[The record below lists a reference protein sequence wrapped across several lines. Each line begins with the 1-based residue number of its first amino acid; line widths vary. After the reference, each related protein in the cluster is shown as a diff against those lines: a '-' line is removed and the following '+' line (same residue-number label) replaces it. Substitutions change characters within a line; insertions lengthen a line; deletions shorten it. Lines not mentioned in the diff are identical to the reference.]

1 MAGIVGVLQ
10 ERFLDVLLE
19 VNPQHKRYGMK
30 QRHKHAAQS
39 TATFERRP
47 ADRTLLDIEQQ
58 ARQNREAD
66 HIARLQFV
74 EFTKAHLLDQ
84 VAEELFIRL
93 GNFDAVNNTVF
104 NLAQGF
110 PEVLDA
116 LCARAVTLSQLE
128 NLINKLDWLKED
140 LLKLVNQPKYR
151 NKTPS
156 GNFIKEI
163 KPALGLIG
171 LESLKQIL
179 PLLALRRCVPHSTD
193 PFTSFKT
200 NMWQYSLS
208 VAVAAQ
214 RLAEETGDNQFVAYC
229 AGLFN
234 SLGYYVVTRNY
245 LRTYAQ
251 IKQAELLKARDA
263 RDTQLTDALDGL
275 DADASFL
282 ISCFQEFA
290 SIISADLVAQWPLK
304 RIPLRLVMDQR
315 AEGVGYSGATD
326 LTRLIA
332 QAEYFVQA
340 KILRSQKLL
349 NDAED
354 MAWRQAVQLRPDY
367 LHILQ
372 NTPLDP
378 LDLE

>member
-1 MAGIVGVLQ
+1 MSGIVGVLQ

-19 VNPQHKRYGMK
+19 VNPQQQRYGMK
-30 QRHKHAAQS
+30 QRLKSGAAGG
-39 TATFERRP
+39 ATQQTTG
-47 ADRTLLDIEQQ
+47 RTLLDIERQAQQ
-58 ARQNREAD
+58 SRQAQQ
-66 HIARLQFV
+66 IARLQFID
-74 EFTKAHLLDQ
+74 FTKAHLLDK
-84 VAEELFIRL
+84 VADALFIRL
-93 GNFDAVNNTVF
+93 GNFEAINNTVF
-104 NLAQGF
+104 NLAHGF

-116 LCARAVTLSQLE
+116 LSAKAVTLSQLDA
-128 NLINKLDWLKED
+128 LISKLDWLKED

-156 GNFIKEI
+156 ANFIKDV

-171 LESLKQIL
+171 IESLKQIL
-179 PLLALRRCVPHSTD
+179 PLLALRRCLPHATD

-208 VAVAAQ
+208 VATAAQ

-234 SLGYYVVTRNY
+234 SLGYLVVTRNY
-245 LRTYAQ
+245 LRTYNQ
-251 IKQAELLKARDA
+251 IKQEELLKARDS
-263 RDTQLTDALDGL
+263 RDTQLSDALDGIE
-275 DADASFL
+275 ADGSFL

-304 RIPLRLVMDQR
+304 RIPLRSVMDQR
-315 AEGVGYSGATD
+315 AEGVGYSGAND

-340 KILRSQKLL
+340 KILRSQSLL
-349 NDAED
+349 TDDED
-354 MAWRQAVQLRPDY
+354 IAWRQAVQLRADY
-367 LHILQ
+367 LEILQ
-372 NTPLDP
+372 NTPLDR
-378 LDLE
+378 LHLE

>member
-1 MAGIVGVLQ
+1 MSGIVGVLQ

-30 QRHKHAAQS
+30 QRHKNAQPLG
-39 TATFERRP
+39 ANMQRRP
-47 ADRTLLDIEQQ
+47 EDRTLLEIEQQ
-58 ARQNREAD
+58 ARQHREAD
-66 HIARLQFV
+66 QIARLQFV

-84 VAEELFIRL
+84 VAEELFLRL

-163 KPALGLIG
+163 KPALGLMGI
-171 LESLKQIL
+171 ESLKQIL
-179 PLLALRRCVPHSTD
+179 PLLALRRCVPHATD

-200 NMWQYSLS
+200 NMWQYSVS

-234 SLGYYVVTRNY
+234 SLGYYVVTRSY

-263 RDTQLTDALDGL
+263 RDTQLTDALDGIE
-275 DADASFL
+275 ADASFL

-332 QAEYFVQA
+332 QAEYYVQA

-367 LHILQ
+367 LQILQ
-372 NTPLDP
+372 NTPLDR

>member
-1 MAGIVGVLQ
+1 MSGIVGVLQ

-30 QRHKHAAQS
+30 QRHKNTQPLGANMQ
-39 TATFERRP
+39 RRP
-47 ADRTLLDIEQQ
+47 EDRTLLEIEQQ
-58 ARQNREAD
+58 ARQHREAD
-66 HIARLQFV
+66 QIARLQFI

-128 NLINKLDWLKED
+128 GLINKLDWLKED

-163 KPALGLIG
+163 KPALGLLGI
-171 LESLKQIL
+171 ESLKQIL

-200 NMWQYSLS
+200 NMWQYSVS

-251 IKQAELLKARDA
+251 IKQAELLKARNA
-263 RDTQLTDALDGL
+263 RDTQLTDALDGI

-332 QAEYFVQA
+332 QAEYYVQS

-367 LHILQ
+367 LQILQ
-372 NTPLDP
+372 NTPLDR

>member
-1 MAGIVGVLQ
+1 MTGIVAVLQ

-19 VNPQHKRYGMK
+19 VNPQQKRYGMK
-30 QRHKHAAQS
+30 ARRNNGVQALNTAAL
-39 TATFERRP
+39 TP
-47 ADRTLLDIEQQ
+47 NRTLLEIEQQ
-58 ARQNREAD
+58 AQLNRQAD
-66 HIARLQFV
+66 HIARQQFI
-74 EFTKAHLLDQ
+74 EFAKAHLLDQ
-84 VAEELFIRL
+84 VAEELFVRL

-104 NLAQGF
+104 NLAHGF
-110 PEVLDA
+110 PQILDA

-128 NLINKLDWLKED
+128 NLISQLDWLKED
-140 LLKLVNQPKYR
+140 VLKLVNQPKYR

-171 LESLKQIL
+171 IEGLKQLL
-179 PLLALRRCVPHSTD
+179 PLMALRRCVPHSTD

-200 NMWQYSLS
+200 NMWQYSVS

-251 IKQAELLKARDA
+251 IKQSELLKARDT

-275 DADASFL
+275 EPDGSFL
-282 ISCFQEFA
+282 ISCFQEYA
-290 SIISADLVAQWPLK
+290 TIISADLVAQWPLK

-315 AEGVGYSGATD
+315 AEGIGYSGAND

-340 KILRSQKLL
+340 KILRAQKLL
-349 NDAED
+349 NEAED

-367 LHILQ
+367 LEILQ
-372 NTPLDP
+372 NTPLDR